1 MRMAIL
7 CAAVPAAGGIDGI
20 LTYGISHMQGIG
32 GLKSWQWTF
41 LLEGLPIIPLGV
53 LVYVLL
59 DKIPNA
65 VQWLGNIEKQLL
77 TNLLRDDTG
86 VADSEPIPKT
96 RISWRQVRY
105 VFIDWQIYLYS
116 MIAGGI
122 LAALK
127 SLTTLLPTL
136 FETTGYTKTET
147 HLMTTLPYAV
157 ACVCALLVG
166 YSSSH
171 RNEHGYHLL
180 FCLSIALLGFILM
193 FTLSNQD
200 KVVICISSTVSC
212 CGVLSALSLPLSW
225 LTNNIGGH
233 TKRSMAISFVMGI
246 GQIGGIFMPLIY
258 RDVDKPT
265 YRRGHAICGGLIA
278 VSMAATIILW
288 ICLMKENNRRTN
300 LSPEEY
306 TREATI
312 KEPCDRHPD
321 VRYSL

>member
-65 VQWLGNIEKQLL
+65 VQWLSNIEKQLL
-77 TNLLRDDTG
+77 TNLLRDDAG
-86 VADSEPIPKT
+86 VADSEPIPET
-96 RISWRQVRY
+96 RISWRQ
-105 VFIDWQIYLYS
+105 
-116 MIAGGI
+116 
-122 LAALK
+122 
-127 SLTTLLPTL
+127 
-136 FETTGYTKTET
+136 
-147 HLMTTLPYAV
+147 
-157 ACVCALLVG
+157 
-166 YSSSH
+166 
-171 RNEHGYHLL
+171 
-180 FCLSIALLGFILM
+180 
-193 FTLSNQD
+193 
-200 KVVICISSTVSC
+200 
-212 CGVLSALSLPLSW
+212 
-225 LTNNIGGH
+225 
-233 TKRSMAISFVMGI
+233 
-246 GQIGGIFMPLIY
+246 IY

-278 VSMAATIILW
+278 VSIVATIILW
-288 ICLMKENNRRTN
+288 VCLMKENNRRTN